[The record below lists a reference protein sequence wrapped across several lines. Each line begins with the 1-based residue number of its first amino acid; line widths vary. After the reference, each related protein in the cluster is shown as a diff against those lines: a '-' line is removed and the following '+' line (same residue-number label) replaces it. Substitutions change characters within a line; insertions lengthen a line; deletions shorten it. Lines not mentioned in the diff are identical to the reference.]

1 MSDLND
7 RLAALDPAAH
17 RPYEARNLDQ
27 MISRIVASSPSGAA
41 RSTWWQRVQLRIAA
55 TLILGTVVGAG
66 SVALL
71 QGGAGLA
78 PLAIQTNVARHPGTF
93 NTTEVPQFEETNFVL
108 AATLKPSSPA
118 SPSFK
123 LSIPQHSAHEALRL
137 ASAFGVVGAVH
148 RSGDDWTV
156 TGSSGASLDYQTS
169 GAAPQWYYS
178 STTPKIAPA
187 TASSSVDVAMPSHTA
202 LNRDALGY
210 LKRLG
215 FDYAVASP
223 VYSESTLSTTGANG
237 AQVSLGEEEVSYTV
251 TVHRL
256 DTDQTVSF
264 SVDAHNALLYAQGPA
279 FELSSGTNYPLQ
291 TPLEGVNALN
301 SMERST
307 LSSPAVGTSA
317 GGPAMV
323 HAKITSESISL
334 ATFRLRNGTSWL
346 LPLYTYS
353 GSVAQ
358 KGGPPAAGTWSE
370 IAIQPSY
377 VRLSP
382 TEARSVLNN

>member
-1 MSDLND
+1 
-7 RLAALDPAAH
+7 
-17 RPYEARNLDQ
+17 
-27 MISRIVASSPSGAA
+27 
-41 RSTWWQRVQLRIAA
+41 
-55 TLILGTVVGAG
+55 
-66 SVALL
+66 VALL

-93 NTTEVPQFEETNFVL
+93 NTTEVPQSFEETNFVL
-108 AATLKPSSPA
+108 AATLKPSSPE

-264 SVDAHNALLYAQGPA
+264 SVNAHNALLYAQGPA

-317 GGPAMV
+317 AGPAMV